1 MMLFKAS
8 SATFLALGVGFILGA
23 GGSILFMKYT
33 NDRHVF
39 GVLEN
44 LLIKIDELKYQVD
57 SLKEVNAVKR
67 NYSPLG
73 SSGDE
78 EFVDAQGGA
87 TNNSASRTRAHQRK
101 DKSGPYDVKNP
112 KVGESPT
119 AHREHIDGFY
129 DVVGGKGGDSFF
141 LKVDT
146 LMEGTITER
155 KKAYK
160 LLQDSKEKYEG
171 NIDFH
176 WRLSKSTFQMAETHK
191 PQSEE
196 KKDLLLVARDLA
208 NASLALNVNSS
219 SAHKWY
225 AVIVGSLTEY
235 LGIRQQIELAYS
247 IKYHIEQGLKLNPK
261 DAFLHYMLG
270 RWHYRVYMMTW
281 MERKIAHLIF
291 DNNPPQTSPQE
302 TLAHFMTAEKLRPM
316 IWKENLLHIARCYA
330 EMEKYSEAV
339 KWLLKAKKIRRS
351 EIDDEK
357 TDKDIEDLL
366 SKYISY
372 G

>member
-33 NDRHVF
+33 TDRHVV

-44 LLIKIDELKYQVD
+44 MLIKIDELKYQVD
-57 SLKEVNAVKR
+57 NLNEVNAVKR

-78 EFVDAQGGA
+78 VFVDAPGG
-87 TNNSASRTRAHQRK
+87 
-101 DKSGPYDVKNP
+101 GPYDVKSP
-112 KVGESPT
+112 KLGESPT
-119 AHREHIDGFY
+119 AKCEHIDGFY
-129 DVVGGKGGDSFF
+129 DVVGGKGDNAFF
-141 LKVDT
+141 LKVDK
-146 LMEGTITER
+146 LMEGSINDR

-160 LLQDSKEKYEG
+160 LLHESKDKYVD

-191 PQSEE
+191 PQSNE

-247 IKYHIEQGLKLNPK
+247 IKYHIEEGLKLNPK

-291 DNNPPQTSPQE
+291 NNNPPQTSPEE

-339 KWLLKAKKIRRS
+339 KWLLKAKKIKRS